1 MKKRI
6 LSMLL
11 VVALLSLSSCAF
23 FHRHELG
30 EWQYRDLQHYRTC
43 SCGYTLTENV
53 ASHIDENHDEKC
65 DLCRCSLKYEI
76 NSLYDLSWYLLYYY
90 ERSEYPY
97 LEDSNMKPHS
107 LYDANFRNTLT
118 YNESMGRV
126 TFEYPDFNEYLSTLP
141 RHETYVRSG
150 AEYYSYHQG
159 SGYSQTDV
167 PAKYY
172 SFRTQETIRYGR
184 SDTFCDY
191 ERFTETKSNFKE
203 VNIFYETLSSSRLTK
218 TVYPDAS
225 AYNEN
230 NLSFKN
236 EILSSITG
244 KIHYFLRYYLNVEL
258 QEDGEL
264 ILPELSYFDRIDVKT
279 ENSIVY
285 FSVEKQ
291 DGNTFFG
298 EDIRYSISGQIDLRT
313 HMLSYNVKES
323 YYLDGEIM
331 YYVDYDYRLTLTSDP
346 IDIDF
351 DFGGTFEEIY
361 IEGYDEH

>member
-6 LSMLL
+6 LSLLL
-11 VVALLSLSSCAF
+11 VFALLSLSSCSL

-43 SCGYTLTENV
+43 SCGYTLAENL
-53 ASHIDENHDEKC
+53 SKHIDENYDEKC

-90 ERSEYPY
+90 ELSEYAS
-97 LEDSNMKPHS
+97 LEDNTMKPHG
-107 LYDANFRNTLT
+107 LYDVNFSNTLT
-118 YNESMGRV
+118 YNESMTRV
-126 TFEYPDFNEYLSTLP
+126 TFEYPDFNEYLPALP
-141 RHETYVRSG
+141 RHEAYVKSG
-150 AEYYSYHQG
+150 TEYYSYYQG

-184 SDTFCDY
+184 SDELSDY

-203 VNIFYETLSSSRLTK
+203 VNVFYETLSSSRLTK

-236 EILSSITG
+236 EILSSVTG
-244 KIHYFLRYYLNVEL
+244 KIHYFLRYYLNVEI

-264 ILPELSYFDRIDVKT
+264 ILPELSYFDRLEIKT
-279 ENSIVY
+279 ENGIVY
-285 FSVEKQ
+285 FTVEKQ
-291 DGNTFFG
+291 DGDTFFG
-298 EDIRYSISGQIDLRT
+298 EDIRYSISGTIDLRT
-313 HMLSYNVKES
+313 HRLSYNVKES
-323 YYLDGEIM
+323 YYLDSEIT
-331 YYVDYDYRLTLTSDP
+331 YYVDYDYSLALTSDP

-351 DFGGTFEEIY
+351 DFSGEFEEIY
-361 IEGYDEH
+361 IEK

>member
-6 LSMLL
+6 LSLLL
-11 VVALLSLSSCAF
+11 VFALLSLSSCSL

-30 EWQYRDLQHYRTC
+30 EWQYRDLQHYRAC
-43 SCGYTLTENV
+43 SCGYTLAENL
-53 ASHIDENHDEKC
+53 SGHIDENHDDEC

-90 ERSEYPY
+90 ELSEYAY

-107 LYDANFRNTLT
+107 LHSANFSNTLT
-118 YNESMGRV
+118 YNEKYTRV
-126 TFEYPDFNEYLSTLP
+126 AFEYPDFNEYLPALP
-141 RHETYVRSG
+141 MHEAYVKSG
-150 AEYYSYHQG
+150 TEYYSYHQG

-172 SFRTQETIRYGR
+172 SFRTQENIRYGR
-184 SDTFCDY
+184 SDELTDY

-203 VNIFYETLSSSRLTK
+203 VNVFYETLSSSHLTK
-218 TVYPDAS
+218 TVYPNAS
-225 AYNEN
+225 AYDEN

-236 EILSSITG
+236 DILSSVTG
-244 KIHYFLRYYLNVEL
+244 KISYFLRYYLNVDM
-258 QEDGEL
+258 QEGGEL

-279 ENSIVY
+279 ENGIVY
-285 FSVEKQ
+285 FTVEKQ

-298 EDIRYSISGQIDLRT
+298 EDIRYSISGTIDLRT
-313 HMLSYNVKES
+313 HRLSYNVKES
-323 YYLDGEIM
+323 YYSDGEIT
-331 YYVDYDYRLTLTSDP
+331 YYVDYDYSLSLTSDP

-351 DFGGTFEEIY
+351 DFSGEFEEVY
-361 IEGYDEH
+361 MENR